1 MKVLIVEDE
10 RRLAAFLEKGLG
22 EEGMVVDVAP
32 DGERALELAQAGEY
46 DAVVLDLLLPRMDG
60 IDVLRS
66 LRRKGMRTPVLILS
80 TRGEVEDRVH
90 GLEAGADDYL
100 PKPFAFAEL
109 VARLRTIERRAA
121 AGPAAGSVLRAGD
134 LTVNLLTRD
143 VCRGGR
149 EIELTTREFEL
160 LAFLLRHKER
170 VLTRTLVIEQV
181 WDLQFDTGTNLV
193 DVMVSRLRRKL
204 NDEGEGA
211 LIHTVRGVGY
221 ALREPRTTDPA

>member
-10 RRLAAFLEKGLG
+10 KRLASFLEKGLG
-22 EEGMVVDVAP
+22 EEGMVVDVAS
-32 DGERALELAQAGEY
+32 DGEHALTLARQGEY
-46 DAVVLDLLLPRMDG
+46 DALVLDLLLPRMDG
-60 IDVLRS
+60 IEVLRR
-66 LRRKGMRTPVLILS
+66 LRREGVRTPVLILS

-109 VARLRTIERRAA
+109 VARLRSIARRAA
-121 AGPAAGSVLRAGD
+121 AEPADGSVLRAGD
-134 LTVNLLTRD
+134 LTVNLLTRE
-143 VCRGGR
+143 VRRGGR
-149 EIELTTREFEL
+149 DVELTTREFEL
-160 LAFLLRHKER
+160 LAFFLRHKER
-170 VLTRTLVIEQV
+170 VLTRTLAIEQV

-204 NDEGEGA
+204 NDEGDGA

-221 ALREPRTTDPA
+221 ALREPRATDSA